1 MVANPLFLRGD
12 GRLAPFAGHCFVFVA
27 LVTFRKKK
35 RKKKKEKKV
44 VMNNFLVH
52 LRIRGSDFLAR

>member
-1 MVANPLFLRGD
+1 MVANPLFLRDD

-35 RKKKKEKKV
+35 KEEEGGGEESR
-44 VMNNFLVH
+44 NEQLSSAPSH
-52 LRIRGSDFLAR
+52 QRL